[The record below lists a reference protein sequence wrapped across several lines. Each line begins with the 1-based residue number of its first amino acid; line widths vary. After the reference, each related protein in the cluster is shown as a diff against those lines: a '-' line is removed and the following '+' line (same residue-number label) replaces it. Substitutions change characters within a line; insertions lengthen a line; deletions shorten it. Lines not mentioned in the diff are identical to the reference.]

1 MVASLIQFKCTKYF
15 RDDLTPVFE
24 DAQCFNSISKHNEH
38 YLFISLTAL
47 SRALYDTALA
57 ESILKCMFFLCQ
69 PNKKALIKVITENN
83 MCETLLTLLSTLA
96 RISNQGNQVV
106 GGARQ
111 RITEALQGLHAAEKT
126 VENNEQLLVS
136 EITKLS
142 LFKTLLFC

>member
-1 MVASLIQFKCTKYF
+1 
-15 RDDLTPVFE
+15 
-24 DAQCFNSISKHNEH
+24 
-38 YLFISLTAL
+38 
-47 SRALYDTALA
+47 
-57 ESILKCMFFLCQ
+57 
-69 PNKKALIKVITENN
+69 

-142 LFKTLLFC
+142 LFNTVLFC